1 MDRHAALIVNPV
13 ATGVTPERVE
23 AVRRVLAE
31 AGPVETLE
39 TRARGHAAE
48 VAADA
53 CQRYDEIFVYGGD
66 GVFNEAV
73 NGMLPSVPIGFIP
86 GGATSVLPR
95 ALGLPRDPLA
105 CARRLARS
113 RDTRRISLGRV
124 NGRRFTFCAGLGLDA
139 EIVRLVDE
147 RGRKNGK
154 RPSDVAY
161 VADMA
166 RIIGRRKGKIAPNI
180 SVEGHGRC
188 ALLVAANCD
197 PYTFAGPVPVHAAPL
212 AQFELGLDLVGPR
225 QLTPTGFAHLVWSLV
240 VRPGLQTS
248 RDGYLY
254 AHDIDGAKVA
264 CDGPTPLQVDGEDL
278 GDVTEVL
285 LESERGA
292 LDVRV

>member
-1 MDRHAALIVNPV
+1 M
-13 ATGVTPERVE
+13 
-23 AVRRVLAE
+23 
-31 AGPVETLE
+31 
-39 TRARGHAAE
+39 
-48 VAADA
+48 
-53 CQRYDEIFVYGGD
+53 
-66 GVFNEAV
+66 
-73 NGMLPSVPIGFIP
+73 
-86 GGATSVLPR
+86 
-95 ALGLPRDPLA
+95 
-105 CARRLARS
+105 
-113 RDTRRISLGRV
+113 
-124 NGRRFTFCAGLGLDA
+124 
-139 EIVRLVDE
+139 RLVDQ
-147 RGRKNGK
+147 RGRTNGK

-166 RIIGRRKGKIAPNI
+166 RIVGRRKGKIAPNI

-248 RDGYLY
+248 GDGYLY

-264 CDGPTPLQVDGEDL
+264 CDAPTPLQVDGEDL

>member
-39 TRARGHAAE
+39 TRTRGHAAE

-139 EIVRLVDE
+139 EIVRLVDQ

-166 RIIGRRKGKIAPNI
+166 RIVGRRKGKIAPTI

-225 QLTPTGFAHLVWSLV
+225 QLTLTGFAHLVWSLV

-264 CDGPTPLQVDGEDL
+264 CDAPTPLQVDGEDL